1 MSGFLEFGLVAL
13 IGFIFTN
20 VAGSWMLMG
29 SIPPAGPDGANEWKK
44 LEEGIS
50 VEGAKLVTP
59 KVAEKTPV
67 A

>member
-20 VAGSWMLMG
+20 VAGSWILMG
-29 SIPPAGPDGANEWKK
+29 SIPPGAEGTTDWKK
-44 LEEGIS
+44 LEAGIS

>member
-1 MSGFLEFGLVAL
+1 MSGFFEFGLAAL

-29 SIPPAGPDGANEWKK
+29 SIPPAGAEGANDWKK
-44 LEEGIS
+44 LEAGIS
-50 VEGAKLVTP
+50 VEGATLVVP